1 MSDLTTEKI
10 EEKKIKITYTNGHV
24 KVVAILPHKDTG
36 LYSYVNLTE
45 GHICQCSFASAE
57 EALKDLDNYPN
68 IEKWEFINEWSED
81 ENTSDDLISK
91 KVFIEKL
98 KSYCNR
104 TFLGE
109 FTAQSEIS
117 IGELSTIIKDIP
129 IAYDVNAV
137 REEIHEVFREELGD
151 IFDKDTV
158 VIDAKIDWILKINK
172 KIGEIVRN
180 GGGK

>member
-68 IEKWEFINEWSED
+68 IKKWEFINEWSED
-81 ENTSDDLISK
+81 ENTSDDLISRK
-91 KVFIEKL
+91 ALIENLNKFAL
-98 KSYCNR
+98 EHYSALVNDLIMKAP
-104 TFLGE
+104 T
-109 FTAQSEIS
+109 
-117 IGELSTIIKDIP
+117 
-129 IAYDVNAV
+129 AYDVEAV
-137 REEIHEVFREELGD
+137 CKEIEQKAIEEIRERNKHNLWA
-151 IFDKDTV
+151 KDSSKWNV
-158 VIDAKIDWILKINK
+158 HNEKCAAYSDAIS
-172 KIGEIVRN
+172 IVRN
-180 GGGK
+180 GGIKHDKKKD

>member
-68 IEKWEFINEWSED
+68 IEKWEFINEWH
-81 ENTSDDLISK
+81 ENSSDDLISRK
-91 KVFIEKL
+91 ELIE
-98 KSYCNR
+98 
-104 TFLGE
+104 
-109 FTAQSEIS
+109 EIS
-117 IGELSTIIKDIP
+117 SLRMYITGLRAEKGVLSKYMEEYRKSVVKCIEEAPTAHDVDAVRERIKDIGHNFC
-129 IAYDVNAV
+129 IS
-137 REEIHEVFREELGD
+137 
-151 IFDKDTV
+151 
-158 VIDAKIDWILKINK
+158 IDCPGECEDCEHRAMMSAID
-172 KIGEIVRN
+172 GVVRN
-180 GGGK
+180 GGKK